1 MRPMSSTA
9 SLILT
14 SAAIVAVPAGADYQS
29 PAPLSALET
38 MPVKEVTIFK
48 DGHALVLQRGE
59 LATDAAGNVL
69 LDELPAPVLGTFWP
83 TSFEGGAKL
92 TAVVS
97 GQRRVTVDQTA
108 LTIRELL
115 EANLGA
121 MATITERLNDKDFDR
136 YEATIVGIPARGS
149 KELDE
154 TISPDALRATN
165 QPGMLPLKG
174 NVIELRT
181 AGGLKIVP
189 IDSIRDVTFKA
200 DHKGRVSNEEFRNL
214 LTLKLDWAG
223 AKPDASA
230 DVGMM
235 YLQRGLRWIPS
246 YKIDIDGEGHASI
259 KLQATLIN
267 ELIDLDDVTANLVI
281 GMPSFAFKDTV
292 DPIAIQGAVAQLSPY
307 FRDQSQTAAGFS
319 NAIMSQTARMGEHRA
334 RVDDMSLPGADAI
347 GPEVSG
353 SDRSEDL
360 FVFTVNHVTLKR
372 GQRMVL
378 SVAEFKLNYS
388 DVYKLDLPIAP
399 PIDIAQQ
406 FNPSQEDEIA
416 RLLRGPKVMHNLR
429 MINDSTFPITT
440 APALVVANGRVLAQ
454 GMTTYT
460 AIGGSLDLELT
471 AAVDIRVKRTD
482 REAQRVPNAV
492 VWQSDQYWKI
502 DLAGVIELTNFKD
515 KPAALEVTRHVLGN
529 VDKADRGGKAEMISI
544 VDDWELAVSGPLP
557 QWWNWY
563 SWPHWW
569 RHFNGMGR
577 FTWKLTLQPGEDV
590 DLNYSWHYFWR

>member
-1 MRPMSSTA
+1 MQPTIHPA

-14 SAAIVAVPAGADYQS
+14 AALLAAPAGADYQS

-97 GQRRVTVDQTA
+97 GQRRVNVDQTA

-115 EANLGA
+115 EANIGA
-121 MATITERLNDKDFDR
+121 TVTITERLNDKDFDR
-136 YEATIVGIPARGS
+136 YQATIVGIPARGS

-165 QPGMLPLKG
+165 QPGTLPLKG

-181 AGGLKIVP
+181 TGGLKIVP
-189 IDSIRDVTFKA
+189 IDSIRDVTFEA
-200 DHKGRVSNEEFRNL
+200 DHKARVSNEEFRNL

-223 AKPDASA
+223 VKPDASA

-267 ELIDLDDVTANLVI
+267 ELIDLDDATANLVI
-281 GMPSFAFKDTV
+281 GMPNFFFKDTV
-292 DPIAIQGAVAQLSPY
+292 DPIAIQGAVAQLSQY
-307 FRDQSQTAAGFS
+307 FQERSQTAAGFS
-319 NAIMSQTARMGEHRA
+319 NALMAQTARMGEYRG
-334 RVDDMSLPGADAI
+334 RVEEAMSLPGADAI

-353 SDRSEDL
+353 SERSEDL

-378 SVAEFKLNYS
+378 PVAEFKLNYS

-399 PIDIAQQ
+399 PVDVAQH
-406 FNPSQEDEIA
+406 FNPSQEEQIA
-416 RLLRGPKVMHNLR
+416 RLLRGPKAMHNLR
-429 MINDSTFPITT
+429 MTNDSKFPITT

-460 AIGGSLDLELT
+460 AVGGSLDLELT
-471 AAVDIRVKRTD
+471 AAVDVRVKRTD
-482 REAQRVPNAV
+482 REVQRVPNAV
-492 VWQSDQYWKI
+492 VWQGDQYWKI

-515 KPAALEVTRHVLGN
+515 KPVALEVTRHVLGN
-529 VDKADRGGKAEMISI
+529 VDKADHGGKAEMISI

-557 QWWNWY
+557 QWWSWY
-563 SWPHWW
+563 SWPYWW
-569 RHFNGMGR
+569 RHFNGMGK
-577 FTWKLTLQPGEDV
+577 FTWKLTLQPQENV
-590 DLNYSWHYFWR
+590 DLNYTWHYFWR